1 MLKLIKSWFHSDLA
15 PKLKPGIGIECIKKS
30 DKNFEWQSI
39 NNDPQFFIEGSTLS
53 SGWYMVEIVLSHNQ
67 ASIDSKLYVD
77 YGNGFNEA
85 DSFFIPIKF
94 GRITKRLIYF
104 TSRTRALRF
113 DPLESTGM
121 FSVRHFHLVKLFPQF
136 AKDRLSQRLANMH
149 FKFRNINKSDVLKK
163 INAEAREKS
172 CTWQD
177 IALNYYEKTF
187 IKKRQTY
194 DYSEWIEKK
203 EIKNLH
209 SCENFHNVT
218 VDANHPLISIILP
231 VYDTDIRLLR
241 DCIESVIGQ
250 SYNNWQLC
258 IADDSSRKKE
268 VKECLESYQQ
278 QDNRIRVS
286 FRTENGHISAASNS
300 ALSLVKGDYIALLDH
315 DDVLASNALQRI
327 VEAISQ
333 NPQALLFYSDED
345 KIDEYGER
353 FDPHLKPGWNPD
365 LLLSQNYI
373 CHLTVLK
380 TGFINQ
386 IGGYRVGVEGSQDHD
401 LLLRCMPHLDS
412 SNVVHIPEILYHWR
426 AISGSTAQESNAKGY
441 AATAGLQAV
450 SDYLKREKLSAT
462 AEPGT
467 APNSYR
473 VRWSI
478 PEPAPLVSLLV
489 PTRDGIDILRPCVEA
504 ILCKTNYSNFELIIL
519 DNQSRCKETLQFLDE
534 IRNTDSRVSVH
545 RWDHPFNYSAINNYG
560 VSLAKGEIIGLINN
574 DIEPI
579 NVLWLTEMVSQ
590 AVRPEIGCVGAKL
603 YYPNDTIQ
611 HAGVILGIG
620 GVAGHSHKYFS
631 RNEYGYFSRLHLVQN
646 LSAVTAA
653 CLLLRKEVFEQVGG
667 LDEKNLAVSFNDVDL
682 CLKVREAGYRNL
694 WTPYAELYH
703 HESVSRGADN
713 TLTKRRRAQKEAEYM
728 RDRWGDQLDTDPAYN
743 PNLTLVHED
752 FSLA

>member
-1 MLKLIKSWFHSDLA
+1 MFKFIKSIFHIDLA
-15 PKLKPGIGIECIKKS
+15 CRLRPGETIERNDCGE
-30 DKNFEWQSI
+30 KNFDWRSKGM
-39 NNDPQFFIEGSTLS
+39 DPQFLIKGRGVR
-53 SGWYMVEIVLSHNQ
+53 SGWYMVEIELHHDQSFLDAKIYFDFGQ
-67 ASIDSKLYVD
+67 
-77 YGNGFNEA
+77 GFNEL
-85 DSFFIPIKF
+85 DSVFIPIKA
-94 GRITKRLIYF
+94 GKITKRLIYL
-104 TSRTRALRF
+104 SARAKALRF
-113 DPLESTGM
+113 DPMESMGH
-121 FSVRHFHLVKLFPQF
+121 FSVRHFRLVILPPQF
-136 AKDRLSQRLANMH
+136 AYDRLAQRLSNMH
-149 FKFRNINKSDVLKK
+149 FKFRNLGKANVLQYIRK
-163 INAEAREKS
+163 EARETNYNWKEL
-172 CTWQD
+172 
-177 IALNYYEKTF
+177 ALQYYSGTF
-187 IKKRQTY
+187 TKKRQSC
-194 DYSEWIEKK
+194 DYAEWIDKVESKNQAPYTDSK
-203 EIKNLH
+203 DITEIK
-209 SCENFHNVT
+209 EK
-218 VDANHPLISIILP
+218 PLISIILP
-231 VYDTDIRLLR
+231 TFNSNIDLLI
-241 DCIESVIGQ
+241 DCIESVIRQ
-250 SYNNWQLC
+250 SYDKWELC
-258 IADDSSRKKE
+258 IADDASQNLKVRN
-268 VKECLESYQQ
+268 CLEKYQA
-278 QDNRIRVS
+278 QDHRIQVE
-286 FRTENGHISAASNS
+286 FRKNNGHISAASNS
-300 ALSLVKGDYIALLDH
+300 SLSLVKGDYTAQLDH
-315 DDVLASNALQRI
+315 DDVLAPHALLRV
-327 VEAISQ
+327 VEAISE
-333 NPQALLFYSDED
+333 NPKALLFYSDED
-345 KIDEYGER
+345 KIDEQGER
-353 FDPHLKPGWNPD
+353 FDPHLKPDWNPD

-373 CHLTVLK
+373 CHLTVIK
-380 TGFINQ
+380 TSLVNRV
-386 IGGYRVGVEGSQDHD
+386 GGYRMGVEGSQDHD
-401 LLLRCMPHLDS
+401 LLLRCMPYLHHN
-412 SNVVHIPEILYHWR
+412 NVVHIHEILYHWR

-504 ILCKTNYSNFELIIL
+504 ILSKTNYSNFELIIL
-519 DNQSRCKETLQFLDE
+519 DNQSRCKETLKFLDE

-590 AVRPEIGCVGAKL
+590 ALRPEIGCVGAKL